1 MSWAAPRV
9 EKRSS
14 GRASSSGRPR
24 TWSATRRAL
33 RGATRTKRALALT
46 TGRVAGSLGFGLAF
60 ALAAGFLAAGFSAAG
75 FFAAGFFAGA
85 LDVDFSEALLS
96 AVLEVASAAP
106 LPLVAVSAL
115 GFGLAAGFFA
125 ARFLAA
131 GFFAGGFFFCSVFFF
146 SSAIPLAPRRY
157 RRPSGRGRSGWGR
170 TRPACVPPSI
180 PRCRPARACGR

>member
-1 MSWAAPRV
+1 MSLISRSSATRSWFVSALAAADSSSLRMSWAAPRV

-33 RGATRTKRALALT
+33 RGATRTKRAPALT

-60 ALAAGFLAAGFSAAG
+60 ALAAGFLAAGFL
-75 FFAAGFFAGA
+75 AAGFFAGA

-96 AVLEVASAAP
+96 AVFEVASAAP

-131 GFFAGGFFFCSVFFF
+131 
-146 SSAIPLAPRRY
+146 
-157 RRPSGRGRSGWGR
+157 
-170 TRPACVPPSI
+170 
-180 PRCRPARACGR
+180 